1 MLETL
6 LASVRAQT
14 VAFARVIV
22 VDDASTDHA
31 PEVAR
36 RHGCSVIALKAN
48 SGFARA
54 VNAGWQ
60 AAETEWVA
68 ILNTDVELNEDW
80 LEHLLAGAGEE
91 GFATGTLLDAS
102 DPHRIDGTYDLV
114 SRAAC
119 AWRAGHGEPVPGSS
133 AQSRRIAVAPATACM
148 IRREVLARL
157 GGFDESF
164 GSYLEDVDLGLRCVR
179 ADVRG
184 VYVPDAVSRHR
195 GSATF
200 GRWSARATRLIAR
213 NQVLLVARHFDREL
227 FRAFWWPVVV
237 GQLLWGLVALRHGRG
252 LAWLGG
258 KVEGLRGFRLT
269 EQPSASLR
277 SFLLASENELRQR
290 ATADLYWR
298 WYFRLAGRRR
308 NQMSAAH

>member
-1 MLETL
+1 
-6 LASVRAQT
+6 V
-14 VAFARVIV
+14 
-22 VDDASTDHA
+22 
-31 PEVAR
+31 
-36 RHGCSVIALKAN
+36 
-48 SGFARA
+48 
-54 VNAGWQ
+54 
-60 AAETEWVA
+60 
-68 ILNTDVELNEDW
+68 
-80 LEHLLAGAGEE
+80 
-91 GFATGTLLDAS
+91 
-102 DPHRIDGTYDLV
+102 
-114 SRAAC
+114 
-119 AWRAGHGEPVPGSS
+119 
-133 AQSRRIAVAPATACM
+133 